1 MEEETIVERL
11 SDKSRSLRR
20 TSVKKRLQTEIN
32 KEKSAVKGKGL
43 KKRQLSKYRRKA
55 ANAKER
61 ERMKKMNDVFA
72 TLKSVIPV
80 DNKND
85 QEEEKETKV
94 TTLRSAIDYINCLKQ
109 LIDDCD
115 AGLVDRAELLGKHVK
130 QTDVGL
136 TPKQKSASPKIKK
149 AGKKSPQTLKS
160 VVKSSKPILL
170 DSKWTNYSP
179 QFLEHKFSITKD
191 PSIDE
196 SRNIYQADRSSQN
209 ILLHPLP
216 DITIFNKNYHYT
228 SSTCSSSPRDVNEVS
243 LHISLLESDDT
254 LETENGYKE
263 KNICDLDFGK
273 DVNIISVVEGNCE
286 LIILIL
292 VGLIKIK

>member
-1 MEEETIVERL
+1 
-11 SDKSRSLRR
+11 
-20 TSVKKRLQTEIN
+20 
-32 KEKSAVKGKGL
+32 
-43 KKRQLSKYRRKA
+43 
-55 ANAKER
+55 
-61 ERMKKMNDVFA
+61 MNDVFA

-263 KNICDLDFGK
+263 KNICDLDFVK

-286 LIILIL
+286 NFFLPSLN
-292 VGLIKIK
+292 

>member
-109 LIDDCD
+109 LIADCD
-115 AGLVDRAELLGKHVK
+115 AGLVDRAELMDKHVK
-130 QTDVGL
+130 QTE

-196 SRNIYQADRSSQN
+196 SRNIYEVDRSSQN

-286 LIILIL
+286 NFFLPSLN
-292 VGLIKIK
+292 